1 MTKNQTKEEFK
12 NILLSICLPV
22 YNQSDKVREFFKNI
36 IPQLNPEISSHI
48 EIVIRDD
55 STNLETKKLV
65 KDYSKKISVPI
76 RYFRGEKEGLD
87 VAILFLTKEARG
99 NYIWWFGDDVLENG
113 IVKILLDIIKSD
125 PAVSLIYLNSKN
137 INDDSDIAFK
147 AKGDYFLK
155 DRNQA
160 LEKLNDQL
168 GFITAT
174 IFRKKDVVQS
184 LDSAYKYIGTA
195 WVNLF
200 IILSAAAY
208 GEKFYFI
215 QKPYILSS
223 PKPPGEARWYDSFQ
237 VHGINYFLIVQ
248 EFKDK
253 FDKQVIRK
261 SLADKFGRAWR
272 AVVVERAMGLTTGF
286 GSKSPK
292 VLKMAKL
299 YWSYPEFYIALPLF
313 LTPRLVLKI
322 FYKLYRFLFR
332 CGGK

>member
-55 STNLETKKLV
+55 STNDETKNVVSRYPHNNL
-65 KDYSKKISVPI
+65 
-76 RYFRGEKEGLD
+76 RYFCEKKEGIDQALIFLLEKARGEF
-87 VAILFLTKEARG
+87 V
-99 NYIWWFGDDVLENG
+99 WWFGDDVLEDG
-113 IVKILLDIIKSD
+113 IVEILLDIIKSN
-125 PAVSLIYLNSKN
+125 PAISLIYLNSKN
-137 INDDSDIAFK
+137 INDDSDIAFRK
-147 AKGDYFLK
+147 EGDYFFR
-155 DRNQA
+155 DRNQV
-160 LEKLNDQL
+160 LEEINDQL
-168 GFITAT
+168 GFITA
-174 IFRKKDVVQS
+174 VVFSRRYAMQS
-184 LDSAYKYIGTA
+184 LNLAYKHIGTS
-195 WVNLF
+195 WVSLF
-200 IILSAAAY
+200 IILSVVAN

-223 PKPPGEARWYDSFQ
+223 PKPPGEKRWYDSFQ

-248 EFKDK
+248 EFKDY
-253 FDKQVIRK
+253 FDKKVLRK
-261 SLADKFGRAWR
+261 ALAEKFGRSWR